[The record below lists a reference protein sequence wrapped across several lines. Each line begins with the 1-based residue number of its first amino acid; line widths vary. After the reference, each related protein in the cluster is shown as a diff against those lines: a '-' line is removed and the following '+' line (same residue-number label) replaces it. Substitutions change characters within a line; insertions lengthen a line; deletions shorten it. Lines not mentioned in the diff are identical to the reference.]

1 MKMTRSLSNF
11 KGCRTYMCLIVFAYK
26 CHPEYQLI
34 LGANRDE
41 FRDRPAEPAGFWN
54 SAPYLLAGRDVQA
67 GGTWMG
73 VTTTGKLAA
82 ITNYRDPRQQVT
94 DPPSRGKLV
103 SDYLLDASLTP
114 EEYQATLNRDG
125 RKYDGFNFL
134 YGTLDRLYYFTNRG
148 GSSGPVSPGIHGLSN
163 HLLDTRW
170 PKVTIAKSRM
180 DAIIQGDRIDSE
192 HIFAALSDPV
202 PFADNLLPD
211 TGVGLERERMLSPLY
226 IENEEYGTRSS
237 SVILVNRNGY
247 TTFIERL
254 FDRSSGTSSTQY
266 FNFQQENTHGDDC
279 RNKRE

>member
-1 MKMTRSLSNF
+1 
-11 KGCRTYMCLIVFAYK
+11 MCLIVFAYK
-26 CHPEYQLI
+26 CHPGYQLI

-41 FRDRPAEPAGFWN
+41 FRDRPTESAEFWL

-82 ITNYRDPRQQVT
+82 ITNYRDPRKQAIN
-94 DPPSRGKLV
+94 PPSRGKLV
-103 SDYLLDASLTP
+103 SDYLLNASLTP

-125 RKYDGFNFL
+125 QQYDGFNFL
-134 YGTLDRLYYFTNRG
+134 YGTLDKLYYFTNRG
-148 GSSGPVSPGIHGLSN
+148 GSSGPVSSGIHGLSN

-170 PKVTIAKSRM
+170 PKVTTAKSRM
-180 DAIIQGDRIDSE
+180 ETIVQNGIVDSE

-226 IENEEYGTRSS
+226 IENDEYGTRSS
-237 SVILVNRNGY
+237 TVILVDRKGY
-247 TTFIERL
+247 TTFTERV
-254 FDRSSGTSSTQY
+254 FDHSSGASSTQY
-266 FNFQQENTHGDDC
+266 FNFQQTSIL
-279 RNKRE
+279 